1 MADFNDLLISSQT
14 LLPPQSQQL
23 QYSISQLSAVSA
35 TVAPPTSLQPQQSYA
50 ALHNQEAIAHRF
62 FAGRNFDTENLNSNV
77 MELDL
82 QQQTHNNVHV
92 QKNMPLNELSLQ
104 GEYQRFGCCV

>member
-82 QQQTHNNVHV
+82 SLYTHLRAHETVLDLV
-92 QKNMPLNELSLQ
+92 CRLLLEKKKKKLLLLL
-104 GEYQRFGCCV
+104 